1 MSLQIPILGDL
12 TGLQA
17 ALRNV
22 PGLVNSAVASANTA
36 GSRAFG
42 GLFNGLRS
50 SVTGFAGLL
59 QNSLVNAVGAI
70 GIVQTFRTTLN
81 QLDKVGDLS
90 QRFGVTTEALQR
102 LGGVAD
108 LSGSSMDAM
117 ALALS
122 KLGRTMTDAVMDPTG
137 QAAQKFAQLGIGIE
151 AIRGKRV
158 DEVFVTVADRIAGLS
173 SETEQGAAAFDL
185 FGKAGEN
192 IRNVLQLG
200 GDEIQRLGQGIN
212 IASNEAV
219 GAAQAMD
226 DAFKTFGQ
234 GVISTVGEILPVLNP
249 LVQLF
254 LKLANVS
261 ASGLAILGAG
271 ITGLF
276 TGDFSSLVKAM
287 EAKDKAIDSLVTDPL
302 GTRAGSTRAVTPD
315 RSGRL
320 VPVDAMTPAGE
331 KRRAGIRDNILG
343 ILESGRGIERG
354 QIIADSLTRIGGGG
368 SSVLVGPSDREQQR
382 LLQEQLKALVKI
394 ERNTSSAET
403 ARLK

>member
-320 VPVDAMTPAGE
+320 VPVDSMTPAGE
-331 KRRAGIRDNILG
+331 DRRAGIRDNILG

>member
-22 PGLVNSAVASANTA
+22 PGLVNSAVSSANAA

-50 SVTGFAGLL
+50 SVTGFSGLL
-59 QNSLVNAVGAI
+59 RNSLVNAVGAL
-70 GIVQTFRTTLN
+70 GIVQSFRTTLS

-90 QRFGVTTEALQR
+90 QRFGVTGDALQR

-122 KLGRTMTDAVMDPTG
+122 KLGRTMTDAVLDPTG

-158 DEVFVTVADRIAGLS
+158 DEVFVTVADKIAGLS
-173 SETEQGAAAFDL
+173 SETEQGAAAFEL

-200 GDEIQRLGQGIN
+200 GEEIARTAAGIT
-212 IASNEAV
+212 IASDEAV
-219 GAAQAMD
+219 AAAQSMD

-287 EAKDKAIDSLVTDPL
+287 QAKDKAIDSLVTDPL
-302 GTRAGSTRAVTPD
+302 GTRAGSARPVTPE

-320 VPVDAMTPAGE
+320 VPVDAVLPAGE
-331 KRRAGIRDNILG
+331 DRRANVRDNILG

-382 LLQEQLKALVKI
+382 LLQEQLKALQRI
-394 ERNTSSAET
+394 ERNTSAAQT

>member
-22 PGLVNSAVASANTA
+22 PGLVNSAVSSANAA

-50 SVTGFAGLL
+50 SVTGFSGLL
-59 QNSLVNAVGAI
+59 RNSLVNAVGAL
-70 GIVQTFRTTLN
+70 GIVQSFRTTLS

-90 QRFGVTTEALQR
+90 QRFGVTADALQR

-122 KLGRTMTDAVMDPTG
+122 KLGRTMTDAVLDPTG

-158 DEVFVTVADRIAGLS
+158 DEVFVTVADKIAGLS
-173 SETEQGAAAFDL
+173 SETEQGAAAFEL

-200 GDEIQRLGQGIN
+200 GEEIARTAAGIT
-212 IASNEAV
+212 IASDEAV
-219 GAAQAMD
+219 AAAQSMD

-302 GTRAGSTRAVTPD
+302 GTRAGSARPVTPE

-320 VPVDAMTPAGE
+320 VPVDAVLPAGE
-331 KRRAGIRDNILG
+331 DRRANVRDNILG